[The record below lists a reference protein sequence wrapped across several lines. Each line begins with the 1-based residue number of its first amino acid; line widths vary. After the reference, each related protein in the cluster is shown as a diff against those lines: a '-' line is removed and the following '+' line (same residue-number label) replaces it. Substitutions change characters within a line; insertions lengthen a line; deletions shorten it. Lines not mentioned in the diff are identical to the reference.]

1 MNGAALAD
9 AAQMLVG
16 SRYLLHGR
24 NPEAG
29 IDCIGLVLAAL
40 RAIGLT
46 PREPPPYALRN
57 RTIAPHRRIARAM
70 GFEPASQPAKSGDI
84 VLVAPG
90 AAQFHLLVA
99 ARDGQFI
106 HAHAGLRRVVMTPGP
121 ICWPIAGHWR
131 LPPQS

>member
-1 MNGAALAD
+1 MNGTALAD

-16 SRYLLHGR
+16 SRYLRHGR
-24 NPEAG
+24 NPEVG
-29 IDCIGLVLAAL
+29 IDCLGLVMAAL

-57 RTIAPHRRIARAM
+57 RTITPRRRIARAM
-70 GFEPASQPAKSGDI
+70 GFEPAGQPVKAGDI

-121 ICWPIAGHWR
+121 ICSPIAGHWR

>member
-24 NPEAG
+24 NPEVG

>member
-1 MNGAALAD
+1 
-9 AAQMLVG
+9 MLVG